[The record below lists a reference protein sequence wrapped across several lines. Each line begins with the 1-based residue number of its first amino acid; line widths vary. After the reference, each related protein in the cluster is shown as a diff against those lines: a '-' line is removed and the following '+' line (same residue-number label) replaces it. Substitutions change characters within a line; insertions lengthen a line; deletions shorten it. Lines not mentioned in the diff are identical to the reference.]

1 MPGDL
6 PGLPRGSPGHPPGIP
21 RGSPGDAPGEAGPGG
36 PPGDFF
42 GRSPQVPQSCHIG
55 LGSKRWALVSTKR
68 HFWFIG
74 FFWADTPINLLELGP
89 TYCPEIV
96 EGITKMV
103 IQAPRECKT
112 RKHFPKCWPE
122 IVEGITKNVIQ
133 EFRELNQRQ
142 AAAVNVSHLCLTK
155 WCPDRVPEPPF
166 FTRRGPR

>member
-1 MPGDL
+1 M
-6 PGLPRGSPGHPPGIP
+6 
-21 RGSPGDAPGEAGPGG
+21 
-36 PPGDFF
+36 
-42 GRSPQVPQSCHIG
+42 PQSCHIG

-89 TYCPEIV
+89 KYCPEIV

-103 IQAPRECKT
+103 IQAPREHNK

-133 EFRELNQRQ
+133 ELRELSQPQ
-142 AAAVNVSHLCLTK
+142 SAAVNVSQRC
-155 WCPDRVPEPPF
+155 
-166 FTRRGPR
+166 

>member
-1 MPGDL
+1 MPGINL
-6 PGLPRGSPGHPPGIP
+6 YARTGTFLKSCR
-21 RGSPGDAPGEAGPGG
+21 
-36 PPGDFF
+36 
-42 GRSPQVPQSCHIG
+42 RSPQVPQSCHIG

-74 FFWADTPINLLELGP
+74 FFWAGTPINLLDLGP

-122 IVEGITKNVIQ
+122 IVEGITQNVIQ
-133 EFRELNQRQ
+133 ELIHGSQR
-142 AAAVNVSHLCLTK
+142 CLTK